1 MSICKKIQ
9 MVIFRDTN
17 YHLQLLYITVLKPKA
32 IELLDYTNVCEIS
45 K

>member
-1 MSICKKIQ
+1 

-17 YHLQLLYITVLKPKA
+17 YHLQFLYITELKPKD
-32 IELLDYTNVCEIS
+32 IELLDYINVCEIS